1 MPTVNPSSAYKQ
13 DNTRQDTFAAVRNG
27 TTGTSTTNR
36 VSSGTLLSE
45 NFAIMVIKDP
55 GRGGGTF
62 RVRRY
67 FLAFDTSGITSTVSS
82 AAIKFTTS
90 NGNDLPRVAV
100 VKTTSDGSS
109 TSNFDDIDGFVP
121 GDNTTMAGNVTDYSS
136 QPAADFSSAGLGTQ
150 FTLTLNSTALSD
162 IQSLNT
168 FLVGLISYNHD
179 YLNVEPS
186 GTGSSF
192 LDVGHS
198 ASGIILDYEVA
209 TTGYTHSI
217 MGVASANIGKVNA
230 LATANIGKIN
240 TLD

>member
-1 MPTVNPSSAYKQ
+1 MPTLNPSSANIQ
-13 DNTRQDTFAAVRNG
+13 DNTVIGATFALVRNAGAG
-27 TTGTSTTNR
+27 TG
-36 VSSGTLLSE
+36 VSSRISGGNLLATSQ
-45 NFAIMVIKDP
+45 AVMIIKDP

-82 AAIKFTTS
+82 AVIKFTTTT
-90 NGNDLPRVAV
+90 NNDLPRVAV
-100 VKTTSDGSS
+100 VKTTNNGSS
-109 TSNFDDIDGFVP
+109 TGNFEDIDGFVP

-168 FLVGLISYNHD
+168 FFVGLISYNND

-186 GTGSSF
+186 GTGQSF
-192 LDVGHS
+192 FDVGHTQN
-198 ASGIILDYEVA
+198 GIILDYTLA
-209 TTGYTHSI
+209 GYGNDVI
-217 MGVASANIGKVNA
+217 GVASADIGEVNGV
-230 LATANIGKIN
+230 ATADIAEIN
-240 TLD
+240 GL